1 MAYTAISRYRPFGE
15 GNQNIVFKVNKFV
28 LCPRKGECFRKMGSN
43 KEHIKFF
50 GNKFSAIGF
59 DMADRFDES
68 IGKTVTC
75 VGTLTENNYRGYS
88 EIQVEM
94 RDFKVSNDTKDT
106 ELTKKLKEKL
116 IALGI
121 SNDER
126 KVV

>member
-1 MAYTAISRYRPFGE
+1 
-15 GNQNIVFKVNKFV
+15 
-28 LCPRKGECFRKMGSN
+28 
-43 KEHIKFF
+43 
-50 GNKFSAIGF
+50 
-59 DMADRFDES
+59 
-68 IGKTVTC
+68 

>member
-1 MAYTAISRYRPFGE
+1 M
-15 GNQNIVFKVNKFV
+15 FKVNKFV
-28 LCPRKGECFRKMGSN
+28 LCPRKGECFRKMGSK